1 MNVGWLAPQLRTD
14 RLVIRPFA
22 VSDLAAVHAYAQGY
36 PAERYG
42 SWLGGN
48 TPSDVARYIADTVAR
63 YGRPPRCDLGVTL
76 DGQLVGGVAFR
87 QVWVAP
93 TQVEIG
99 WVIHPRLAG
108 HGVAREAVGALIDH
122 IYAAFPDMIRVEA
135 RVRADDTAGHRL
147 LGAQGFQ
154 REGVLRHGGGDVDA
168 ELFGL
173 LRHERT
179 PAVASG

>member
-1 MNVGWLAPQLRTD
+1 MNLGWLAPTLRTK

-22 VSDLAAVHAYAQGY
+22 VADLDAVHAYARAY

-76 DGQLVGGVAFR
+76 DAQLVGGVAFR

-93 TQVEIG
+93 TQLEVG
-99 WVIHPRLAG
+99 WVIHPKLAG
-108 HGVAREAVGALIDH
+108 HGVASEAVGALLAH
-122 IYAAFPDMIRVEA
+122 LYGAFPDMVRVEA
-135 RVRADDTAGHRL
+135 RVRADDSAGHRL
-147 LGAQGFQ
+147 LAGQGFV
-154 REGVLRHGGGDVDA
+154 REGLLRQGGGDVDA

-173 LRHERT
+173 LRDERRN
-179 PAVASG
+179 PAAEG